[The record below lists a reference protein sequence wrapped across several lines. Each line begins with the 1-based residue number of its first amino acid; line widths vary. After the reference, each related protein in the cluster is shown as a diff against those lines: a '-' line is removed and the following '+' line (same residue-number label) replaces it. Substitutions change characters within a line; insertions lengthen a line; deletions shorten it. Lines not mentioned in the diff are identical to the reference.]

1 MADKIV
7 SRPATDKYRE
17 EYDRIFKKVPADH
30 HDRKLPQGVDQGTL
44 SDRSRKENGGPQYGV
59 VQSYNWR
66 GPKSRATR
74 QVDGDGLG
82 IPETGGLESD
92 IRQPSSEDGSEP
104 SSK

>member
-1 MADKIV
+1 MADAKIV

-17 EYDRIFKKVPADH
+17 EYDRIFKKG
-30 HDRKLPQGVDQGTL
+30 QGQLQETIPGDNKRPGV
-44 SDRSRKENGGPQYGV
+44 SKNVPQYGI

-74 QVDGDGLG
+74 QVDGDGVD
-82 IPETGGLESD
+82 IPESVDND
-92 IRQPSSEDGSEP
+92 INRPISEDGSEP

>member
-17 EYDRIFKKVPADH
+17 EYDRIFGQKKDH
-30 HDRKLPQGVDQGTL
+30 NDGTLPQGVDASTL
-44 SDRSRKENGGPQYGV
+44 SDRGRKENGGPQYGV

-66 GPKSRATR
+66 GPKSRLSKSGSPENGPMEAGG
-74 QVDGDGLG
+74 VD
-82 IPETGGLESD
+82 TD
-92 IRQPSSEDGSEP
+92 INKPSTEDGSGP